1 MKFVAV
7 KSCQGS
13 LGKNK
18 GTELAPDLVLK
29 GINKSDLNIPNND
42 IIKTAEILEKADG
55 DFFVGGDH
63 SITYGLF
70 KGFVKKFKNSGLIVF
85 DAHPDCVNN
94 FSPPTHEDFIRVL
107 VEENVVKPENI
118 VLVGLRKVHFIE
130 REFIKN
136 NKIKCIYMKEIIS
149 EENVIEQIKDFV
161 RNLEAFYLSIDI
173 DVLDPKFVPG
183 TGYPEKKGFDLRSLL
198 VILEG
203 IKNMNIKRADLVEVN
218 PLKDK
223 NSITLN
229 SAKQILKVF
238 NS

>member
-118 VLVGLRKVHFIE
+118 VLICLSKVHFI
-130 REFIKN
+130 
-136 NKIKCIYMKEIIS
+136 
-149 EENVIEQIKDFV
+149 
-161 RNLEAFYLSIDI
+161 
-173 DVLDPKFVPG
+173 
-183 TGYPEKKGFDLRSLL
+183 
-198 VILEG
+198 
-203 IKNMNIKRADLVEVN
+203 
-218 PLKDK
+218 
-223 NSITLN
+223 
-229 SAKQILKVF
+229 
-238 NS
+238 